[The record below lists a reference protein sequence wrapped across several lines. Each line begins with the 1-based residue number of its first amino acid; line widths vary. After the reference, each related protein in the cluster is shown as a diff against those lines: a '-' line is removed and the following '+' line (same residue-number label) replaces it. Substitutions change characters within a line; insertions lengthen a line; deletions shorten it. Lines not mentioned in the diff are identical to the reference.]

1 MRLDAL
7 IDQISRLARRILGP
21 DDRAALQGLAVY
33 AIRKLTDV
41 SQSLESAP

>member
-7 IDQISRLARRILGP
+7 IDQISRLARRILDP